1 MLRAG
6 RPLNRIDQPL
16 ARIWGF
22 LVYVIGQ
29 KRLLQDP
36 VPGLMHA
43 FIFWGFVAL
52 LVTTGNYITNGLV
65 ETVLAWPLNGVLWM
79 LAVGLANLFI
89 GLVLVGVGY
98 SLVRRIV
105 VRPTRLA
112 LSRDAFVILAL
123 ILAVVITELVGDAMR
138 YVVHPD
144 DPGMTL
150 AFLAGPLS
158 AGAGT
163 HRARCRPG
171 LVRPVSPG
179 CTSASCWPSGR
190 TCHSASTCTS

>member
-1 MLRAG
+1 MTLGIPFYPLIVVALAVAATAFWRRARYHVMVLRTG
-6 RPLNRIDQPL
+6 RPLDRIDQPL
-16 ARIWGF
+16 RRIWGF
-22 LVYVIGQ
+22 VVYVVGQ

-65 ETVLAWPLNGVLWM
+65 ETVLAWPLGGVLWM
-79 LAVGLANLFI
+79 LTVGLANLFI

-98 SLVRRIV
+98 SLFRRIV

-123 ILAVVITELVGDAMR
+123 ILAVVTTELIGDAMR
-138 YVVHPD
+138 YVAHPD
-144 DPGMTL
+144 DPGMAL
-150 AFLAGPLS
+150 AFLA
-158 AGAGT
+158 
-163 HRARCRPG
+163 
-171 LVRPVSPG
+171 
-179 CTSASCWPSGR
+179 
-190 TCHSASTCTS
+190 

>member
-1 MLRAG
+1 MTLGIPFYPLIVVALAVAATAFWRRARYHVMVLRAG

-16 ARIWGF
+16 RRIWGF
-22 LVYVIGQ
+22 VVYVIGQ

-138 YVVHPD
+138 
-144 DPGMTL
+144 L
-150 AFLAGPLS
+150 R
-158 AGAGT
+158 GA
-163 HRARCRPG
+163 
-171 LVRPVSPG
+171 
-179 CTSASCWPSGR
+179 SG
-190 TCHSASTCTS
+190 